1 MIGFFKGIAKAEEGQ
16 ALPMALVLLLVGA
29 LLVPPSL
36 AYMDT
41 SLKAKIAAEDKLKEL
56 YAADAGVEYA
66 LWYLKE
72 GGAIEDMP
80 QSLPAPVNNKW
91 VTLLPVESTPSEE
104 VPSTSGYYHSY
115 TRKYTPSGQ
124 GYYDED
130 SGYISGALGIGTEIQ
145 YLGSY
150 DYLYKITVTNN
161 SEEPMPL
168 TKLVACLPTR
178 FEYRSCSGYLCED
191 NITHEPP
198 PKSYRD
204 NGYGGIYQLEVVT
217 WELAPPVVIAAG
229 ETRKQNFW
237 MWFHFVAPL
246 PCGYYNPPS
255 PNQLTYY
262 TLADG
267 GTGGDIL
274 VITAEAGNTTLKVCV
289 VKWVDTEESEE
300 WRSMFP
306 DLKIFSILSWEYE

>member
-1 MIGFFKGIAKAEEGQ
+1 MMQSLKRIVKANEGQ
-16 ALPMALVLLLVGA
+16 ALILTLVLLLVGA
-29 LLVPPSL
+29 LLVPASL
-36 AYMDT
+36 AYMGT
-41 SLKAKIAAEDKLKEL
+41 SLKAKIVAENKLDEL
-56 YAADAGVEYA
+56 YAADAGIEYA
-66 LWYLKE
+66 LCR
-72 GGAIEDMP
+72 IEEDEEVP
-80 QSLPAPVNNKW
+80 TSLPQPVNDLS
-91 VTLLPVESTPSEE
+91 VTLLPVEAVPCDQ
-104 VPSTSGYYHSY
+104 VPSTAGYYHSY
-115 TRKYTPSGQ
+115 TRKYTPSGH
-124 GYYDED
+124 GYYEED
-130 SGYISGALGIGTEIQ
+130 KGTLPGVLEIGTEID
-145 YLGSY
+145 GWSY
-150 DYLYKITVTNN
+150 DYLYQITVTNN

-204 NGYGGIYQLEVVT
+204 NWYGGIYQLEVVT